1 MAVTVGRKLAGR
13 RQGGGWTSEAG
24 PGTIN
29 HRRWENSF
37 GTSGGTALSAACS
50 AACGVAGA
58 PFLAWLGSPS
68 RRGWGALLSVAGVRH
83 GWGPFLGAGKD
94 RQGTDA
100 QSWASMACVCRP
112 RRLPAWCCA
121 LSPAPRLGVIILIN
135 PNCGTLAREMHGAD
149 RGTQLR
155 GVTHTLAP
163 KRACGSSRPAG
174 GGGGACSGLKK
185 EPAPPQGKEN
195 SRQSQPR
202 TRVVTI
208 ASVSATSAPA
218 LTCSRARLPAVAALP
233 PSPCL
238 APLPFP
244 RPLLSQGPGS
254 TLRHPEPPRGLRRAE
269 RYCYS
274 RDDSGGA
281 NVPRPGPGPA
291 PHAPHLPVLT
301 ATL

>member
-1 MAVTVGRKLAGR
+1 MLCSVPSTSLRGNHFHKSGLWDSCPRVKPKADARC
-13 RQGGGWTSEAG
+13 RQGNAAAGGHAHTRPQASLRLLQ
-24 PGTIN
+24 T
-29 HRRWENSF
+29 
-37 GTSGGTALSAACS
+37 
-50 AACGVAGA
+50 
-58 PFLAWLGSPS
+58 S
-68 RRGWGALLSVAGVRH
+68 RRGR
-83 GWGPFLGAGKD
+83 
-94 RQGTDA
+94 
-100 QSWASMACVCRP
+100 
-112 RRLPAWCCA
+112 
-121 LSPAPRLGVIILIN
+121 
-135 PNCGTLAREMHGAD
+135 
-149 RGTQLR
+149 
-155 GVTHTLAP
+155 
-163 KRACGSSRPAG
+163 
-174 GGGGACSGLKK
+174 GACSGLKK

-202 TRVVTI
+202 TRVVTS

-254 TLRHPEPPRGLRRAE
+254 TLRHPEPPQGLRRAE

-281 NVPRPGPGPA
+281 NVPRPGPA